1 MVIYTFLPNPA
12 RLVLNVNPKVELILI
27 TIFEKTKRET
37 KKMGPL
43 RFKTRLESSLL
54 KLKASSNLGARVE
67 LQGSAKR
74 FSNSATPANNLLSTN
89 VTLVHATLTSHQ
101 CNHNC

>member
-67 LQGSAKR
+67 AQGSAKR
-74 FSNSATPANNLLSTN
+74 FSN
-89 VTLVHATLTSHQ
+89 
-101 CNHNC
+101 